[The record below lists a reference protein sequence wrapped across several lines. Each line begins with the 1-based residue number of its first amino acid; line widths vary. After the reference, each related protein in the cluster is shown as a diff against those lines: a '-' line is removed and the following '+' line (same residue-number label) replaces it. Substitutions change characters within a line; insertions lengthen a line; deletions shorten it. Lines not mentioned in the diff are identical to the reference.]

1 MEKESNGSLLDELL
15 EPAQGGVPPFRD
27 QIEVPVGHDEL
38 VGLELPTAF
47 AAQTSAPHQ
56 AGISQ
61 DAQVLRNPLARET
74 CTASQSRDGLGP
86 ALTYAG
92 HQFETR
98 RVPQRRKDRGR
109 ALEAGISAIRRH
121 GFRRR

>member
-15 EPAQGGVPPFRD
+15 EPAQSRVPPFRD

-38 VGLELPTAF
+38 VGLEFPTAF

-61 DAQVLRNPLARET
+61 DAQMFGNPLARKVG
-74 CTASQSRDGLGP
+74 APSQSRDGLGP
-86 ALTYAG
+86 ALTDAG

-109 ALEAGISAIRRH
+109 ALEPRGFTLGPH